1 MKDAKNG
8 KKAEGTAISVS
19 VERSREPDEGELIRR
34 AREGDRGSFEQLYR
48 LHSGKVFGLCRRLS
62 RKAEDAEE
70 LAQEVFV
77 RAWQNMSHFQ
87 NPEHFSAWLRRVAAN
102 LVINERRTLARRGP
116 TELFDESDSSQGSEP
131 IPSSHGSRLD
141 LEQAVTRVP
150 TRARTVFVLHD
161 VYGYRHR
168 EISEMIGV
176 AVGTSKALL
185 HRARRRLQEV
195 LDA

>member
-1 MKDAKNG
+1 MKDAENG
-8 KKAEGTAISVS
+8 KNAEGTAISVS
-19 VERSREPDEGELIRR
+19 LERSRQPDQGELIRK
-34 AREGDRGSFEQLYR
+34 AREGDRGSFERLYR
-48 LHSGKVFGLCRRLS
+48 LHSGRVFGLCRRLS
-62 RKAEDAEE
+62 RTTEDAEE

-87 NPEHFSAWLRRVAAN
+87 NPEHFSSWLRRVATN

-116 TELFDESDSSQGSEP
+116 TQPFDESDSSHAQEP
-131 IPSSHGSRLD
+131 VPSSHGSRVD
-141 LEQAVTRVP
+141 LEHAVTRVP

-161 VYGYRHR
+161 VYGYKHR
-168 EISEMIGV
+168 EISEMTGV

>member
-1 MKDAKNG
+1 MKDAENG
-8 KKAEGTAISVS
+8 KKTEGKAISVS
-19 VERSREPDEGELIRR
+19 LERTREPDEGELIRR
-34 AREGDRGSFEQLYR
+34 AREGDRGSFERLYR
-48 LHSGKVFGLCRRLS
+48 LHAGRVFGLCRRLS
-62 RKAEDAEE
+62 RKLEDAEE

-87 NPEHFSAWLRRVAAN
+87 NPDHFSSWLRRVATN

-116 TELFDESDSSQGSEP
+116 AYSFDESDSPRASGAVRSVQGSR
-131 IPSSHGSRLD
+131 ID
-141 LEQAVTRVP
+141 LEQAVRQVP

-168 EISEMIGV
+168 EISEMTGV

>member
-1 MKDAKNG
+1 M
-8 KKAEGTAISVS
+8 
-19 VERSREPDEGELIRR
+19 
-34 AREGDRGSFEQLYR
+34 
-48 LHSGKVFGLCRRLS
+48 
-62 RKAEDAEE
+62 
-70 LAQEVFV
+70 
-77 RAWQNMSHFQ
+77 
-87 NPEHFSAWLRRVAAN
+87 RRVATN

-116 TELFDESDSSQGSEP
+116 TQLFDESDSTQASEP
-131 IPSSHGSRLD
+131 APASHGSRMD

-168 EISEMIGV
+168 EIAEMTGV